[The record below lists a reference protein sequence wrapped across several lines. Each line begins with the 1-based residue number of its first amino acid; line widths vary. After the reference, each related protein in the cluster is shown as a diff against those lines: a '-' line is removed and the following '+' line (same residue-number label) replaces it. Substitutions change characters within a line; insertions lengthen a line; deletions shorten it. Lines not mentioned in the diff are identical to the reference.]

1 MSETSVTLRWE
12 IPFKKKGRETAELF
26 VEVLKQHDP
35 KALPRKFGLNEPLKM
50 VVKGDDFS
58 GFFDA
63 YDEAGAAPYG
73 DSVHFITHRRFS
85 WGSISFSDPRDP
97 TARRKAVGL
106 KRVRAHISYLGRDFE
121 TADKADTLVQV
132 FVQMA
137 RSLGA
142 YYGIG
147 YLETELERR
156 GANLYSYTRYPL
168 PRSTDWLGV
177 PQVPGWLVWFG
188 APYADA
194 LSESCVNFITAS
206 YDAGFVMR
214 RGATPQPLEQLLDNQ
229 PIYPP
234 DLTARL
240 CEQTLS
246 GKTHSIFP
254 PDVTALDPRMF
265 DGPAKVILP
274 VNQR

>member
-1 MSETSVTLRWE
+1 MSETSVTLQWE
-12 IPFKKKGRETAELF
+12 LPFKRKGRETVELF
-26 VEVLKQHDP
+26 IETLKVHDP
-35 KALPRKFGLNEPLKM
+35 KSLPRKFGLAEPLKT
-50 VVKGDDFS
+50 VVKDRDYT
-58 GFFDA
+58 GFFGA
-63 YDEAGAAPYG
+63 CDEAGAAPYG
-73 DSVHFITHRRFS
+73 DSVHFVNDRRFS
-85 WGSISFSDPRDP
+85 WGGVSYSDPRDP
-97 TARRKAVGL
+97 PPRRNAVGL
-106 KRVRAHISYLGRDFE
+106 KRVVAHISYFGRDFE
-121 TADKADTLVQV
+121 TAEKADTLEKV
-132 FVQMA
+132 FVEMS

-177 PQVPGWLVWFG
+177 PQVPGWLIWFG
-188 APYADA
+188 PPYADA
-194 LSESCVNFITAS
+194 LRASCADFITAS
-206 YDAGFVMR
+206 YDEGYVMR
-214 RGATPQPLEQLLDNQ
+214 RGATPQTLDQLMDNQ

-246 GKTHSIFP
+246 GRTHSIFP
-254 PDVTALDPRMF
+254 PEVTVLDPRMF

-274 VNQR
+274 IDQF